1 MNMKKNLLL
10 LGVVLTLAAGVT
22 ACSGEK
28 KAGQETTASAA
39 STKADQSKADQSKA
53 DPSKT
58 DAKVD
63 TQSESGEKFTEFKAK
78 TVSGDELTNDVF
90 KSSKL
95 TVVNVWGSW
104 CGPCVA
110 EIPELQKFY
119 ESMKDQGVNVIGV
132 AQDADTDLDAVKEVI
147 EKNKVTYPN
156 LIPEGKLKDFV
167 MTLQAFPTTLL
178 VDSEGNVVAKDLGGK
193 DMAGFTKMVN
203 DQLTK
208 KLRP

>member
-1 MNMKKNLLL
+1 MKNL
-10 LGVVLTLAAGVT
+10 
-22 ACSGEK
+22 
-28 KAGQETTASAA
+28 Q
-39 STKADQSKADQSKA
+39 
-53 DPSKT
+53 
-58 DAKVD
+58 
-63 TQSESGEKFTEFKAK
+63 

>member
-28 KAGQETTASAA
+28 KTGQETTASAA

-58 DAKVD
+58 DTVD
-63 TQSESGEKFTEFKAK
+63 TQSASSEKFTEFKAK

>member
-10 LGVVLTLAAGVT
+10 LGVVLTLAVGVT

-28 KAGQETTASAA
+28 KTGQETTASAA
-39 STKADQSKADQSKA
+39 STKAD
-53 DPSKT
+53 PSKT
-58 DAKVD
+58 DAVD
-63 TQSESGEKFTEFKAK
+63 TQSESSEKFTEFKAK

>member
-28 KAGQETTASAA
+28 KTGQETTASTA
-39 STKADQSKADQSKA
+39 STKA

-63 TQSESGEKFTEFKAK
+63 TQSESSEKFTEFKAK

-178 VDSEGNVVAKDLGGK
+178 VDSEGNIVAKDLGGK

>member
-28 KAGQETTASAA
+28 KTGQETTASAA
-39 STKADQSKADQSKA
+39 STKADQSKAD
-53 DPSKT
+53 PSKT
-58 DAKVD
+58 DAVD
-63 TQSESGEKFTEFKAK
+63 TQSESSEKFTEFKAK

-156 LIPEGKLKDFV
+156 LIPEGK
-167 MTLQAFPTTLL
+167 
-178 VDSEGNVVAKDLGGK
+178 
-193 DMAGFTKMVN
+193 
-203 DQLTK
+203 
-208 KLRP
+208 